1 MNLIE
6 QLRTWDEMPEDDG
19 EAFHWL
25 DLKTGEAA
33 DNIESLHQQLAGAIA
48 ACKQKDAALEN
59 VEGMLDELRD
69 YPVTHDEIIEALAIQ
84 PDDSALKAWLGQPVA
99 RILERIGKEQYQP
112 NFGLVARTYA
122 ELPKDSYPD
131 TWRELDKLYSPKGLK

>member
-1 MNLIE
+1 MERMLHCGGVRMNLIE

-69 YPVTHDEIIEALAIQ
+69 YPVTHDEIIEALTIQ
-84 PDDSALKAWLGQPVA
+84 PDDSALKAWLGKAVCFYDGNTFYA
-99 RILERIGKEQYQP
+99 DERSAVLCMADMSNLRPLYHPKE
-112 NFGLVARTYA
+112 
-122 ELPKDSYPD
+122 
-131 TWRELDKLYSPKGLK
+131 LK